1 MTAINLNNN
10 STAMALRGIRV
21 YGSSTSTQNSSEYS
35 VLLEATLNEKYIL
48 CQSGGM
54 GGISK
59 ELANLL
65 KSGGNYQ
72 MILDGFAS
80 LGILQ
85 LGGGDDY
92 LVLITGVLS
101 VGQIYT
107 SDIFKISN
115 VKFVSLIRRENEPS
129 DQRIVENPPCLK
141 EKTTQGKDKSWNDQ
155 LTE

>member
-1 MTAINLNNN
+1 MLWLCAVMATRLEVIQKFWSAIKWLAINLNNN

-21 YGSSTSTQNSSEYS
+21 YGSSSSTQNSSEYS

-80 LGILQ
+80 LWNFAV
-85 LGGGDDY
+85 GG
-92 LVLITGVLS
+92 
-101 VGQIYT
+101 
-107 SDIFKISN
+107 
-115 VKFVSLIRRENEPS
+115 RR
-129 DQRIVENPPCLK
+129 
-141 EKTTQGKDKSWNDQ
+141 
-155 LTE
+155 